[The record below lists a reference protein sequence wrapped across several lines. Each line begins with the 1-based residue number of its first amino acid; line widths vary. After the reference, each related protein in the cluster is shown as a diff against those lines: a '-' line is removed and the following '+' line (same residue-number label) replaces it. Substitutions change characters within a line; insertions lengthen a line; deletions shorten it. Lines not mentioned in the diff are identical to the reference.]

1 MTFRSTEISVP
12 VAMCTLLLLLL
23 LLLGSPAA
31 VQGGSTAKSVL
42 MFAVDDLRTQLSV
55 CTSSHTTTQ
64 PICESLRDRVVHNPG
79 I

>member
-1 MTFRSTEISVP
+1 VP
-12 VAMCTLLLLLL
+12 VAMCTLLLLLLL